1 MKYIIITHYII
12 NTYLSVIRYT
22 IKLKW
27 KGEGKKIKAKEINSQ
42 WTCEITSQ
50 QCNWIIFLIFKWRKP
65 LNRRTRREYM
75 TIVWRVDML
84 LLFGSCVITILYG
97 LLRAFSNVYI
107 SIWNES
113 SEISKEFQQFT
124 YLRDLSRRADLG

>member
-1 MKYIIITHYII
+1 
-12 NTYLSVIRYT
+12 
-22 IKLKW
+22 
-27 KGEGKKIKAKEINSQ
+27 
-42 WTCEITSQ
+42 
-50 QCNWIIFLIFKWRKP
+50 
-65 LNRRTRREYM
+65 
-75 TIVWRVDML
+75 ML